1 MVITYRNNLVGIVI
15 EEIDE
20 YGISFCDGKV
30 YFNDKVIDISA
41 IIEIQKNINKIRKA
55 RKGRYLL

>member
-1 MVITYRNNLVGIVI
+1 MVITYRDNLGIVA

-20 YGISFCDGKV
+20 YGISFCDGKI

-41 IIEIQKNINKIRKA
+41 IIEIQKM
-55 RKGRYLL
+55 

>member
-1 MVITYRNNLVGIVI
+1 MIITYRDNLGIVT

-20 YGISFCDGKV
+20 YGTSFCDGKV

-41 IIEIQKNINKIRKA
+41 IIEVQKM
-55 RKGRYLL
+55 